1 MKGRDYDPNESLEL
15 LLDTICNMF
24 GTIIFVSLIA
34 ALLALT
40 STAEKSESSL
50 GSIEVE
56 REARLAVLVSR
67 AEELERELSRLPAA
81 AGSEVDPEAAERVEV
96 ALGEIKRREELI
108 ERYAATVESVSGNLE
123 TIGAQIAP
131 LREEIERLK
140 TALDSARKAKDR
152 TMRTP
157 LEREL
162 ELRLYTIVVWQ
173 DRLYPV
179 CDWSNRTPDTCARFS
194 QWDNAYV
201 VASSCRLDG
210 NCRGGNASG
219 FGRTIPLREGAG
231 IPITDAA
238 SLLRDP
244 AFRRLL
250 ASLDPS
256 EDMILLDVAGD
267 SFDSFSVAKEAFL
280 GAGFNYTLSP
290 CVAPLPTYRDNWIPG
305 TPRGL

>member
-1 MKGRDYDPNESLEL
+1 MKHRSEDPNDSLEL

-40 STAEKSESSL
+40 STTGKTESSL
-50 GSIEVE
+50 ASIEVE
-56 REARLAVLVSR
+56 RDRQLSTLSSR
-67 AEELERELSRLPAA
+67 ADELERELAKLPAA
-81 AGSEVDPEAAERVEV
+81 AGVETDPEAAERVE
-96 ALGEIKRREELI
+96 AAIGEIARREELI
-108 ERYAATVESVSGNLE
+108 ERYASAVEAVNDNLADV
-123 TIGAQIAP
+123 GAQIQP
-131 LREEIERLK
+131 LREEIERLES
-140 TALDSARKAKDR
+140 ALDTARRTKDR
-152 TMRTP
+152 VMRTP

-162 ELRLYTIVVWQ
+162 ELRLYTVVVWE

-194 QWDNAYV
+194 QWDDRYT

-210 NCRGGNASG
+210 SCRGLNPAG
-219 FGRTIPLREGAG
+219 FTRSIPLRQGAG
-231 IPITDAA
+231 IPVNDVA

-244 AFRRLL
+244 AFQQLL
-250 ASLDPS
+250 SSLDPS

-267 SFDSFSVAKEAFL
+267 SFDSFSVVKEAFL
-280 GAGFNYTLSP
+280 GAGFNYTLTP
-290 CVAPLPTYRDNWIPG
+290 CVAPLPVYKDSWIPG